1 MAIREPVK
9 GSLIMLVL
17 VSPPLVLR
25 AGAPVYPLIHRP
37 PLVPGCAEV
46 AEGVEAV
53 TVRVPRPGHVQ
64 HPAAVL

>member
-1 MAIREPVK
+1 
-9 GSLIMLVL
+9 MLFL
-17 VSPPLVLR
+17 VSPPLVLW

-64 HPAAVL
+64 HPAAEA

>member
-1 MAIREPVK
+1 M
-9 GSLIMLVL
+9 
-17 VSPPLVLR
+17 SPPLVLW